1 MGAGLVFDRCRTR
14 EAVRI
19 KRIMAWAGRE
29 LGGLTNQVHG
39 QSIRARSW
47 ALSRGLGQLARDL
60 ERDENLQ
67 KMVQT
72 LCVDLRTGQRFK
84 KSIKHA

>member
-29 LGGLTNQVHG
+29 LGGLTNQVM
-39 QSIRARSW
+39 AK
-47 ALSRGLGQLARDL
+47 ALGQDP
-60 ERDENLQ
+60 
-67 KMVQT
+67 
-72 LCVDLRTGQRFK
+72 G
-84 KSIKHA
+84 H